1 MQPVLK
7 ESLSERRPL
16 LRIKWALFLGFAVF
30 LISGS
35 VSLGDEFAVDRDSG
49 YLEVSVNTG
58 EEFHI
63 RLEGQGWYL
72 NRYDRD
78 HLLFRYRVI
87 EQSGTSFIILPKRA
101 GISYLLFSYMEHDSY
116 VKVIVDGGGVSGEAP
131 SGEAPEE
138 GEPAEPVETAQLE
151 QKQPEEAK
159 PEVKPVEVKPEAQP
173 PSSAPET
180 GKKTSDIPVRENE
193 IYYTDDDNRVVSVP
207 VKEEDDSYRRGVR
220 QHEKRLYKEAA
231 ESLSGYLEECKAC
244 RYRIDAS
251 MRLAEVLIAA
261 GRGKEAGDYLD
272 TVIESG
278 LSKYLKVAL
287 VRRGDIY
294 YKERRLK
301 EALESYKR
309 CMEIDGDDPKLIRRF
324 GDVYYELNEYAK
336 ALVQYERLKQL
347 DTIDDVILFRIAT
360 IYDSPGYP
368 RDVEKAYRFY
378 KLLIDRYK
386 DSRYIS
392 FSRKRVEF
400 LEKNFFD
407 YK

>member
-1 MQPVLK
+1 
-7 ESLSERRPL
+7 

-35 VSLGDEFAVDRDSG
+35 FSLGDEFTVDRDSV
-49 YLEVSVNTG
+49 YLEISVNTG

-87 EQSGTSFIILPKRA
+87 EQSETSFIILPKRA

-116 VKVIVDGGGVSGEAP
+116 VKVIVDGGGVFGEAP
-131 SGEAPEE
+131 LGEAPEA
-138 GEPAEPVETAQLE
+138 GEPEKPEGAKPMEQPVETAQLE

-159 PEVKPVEVKPEAQP
+159 PEVKPEVQP
-173 PSSAPET
+173 PSPAPET
-180 GKKTSDIPVRENE
+180 GKKTSDTPVRESE

-231 ESLSGYLEECKAC
+231 ESLSGYLEECKTC

-251 MRLAEVLIAA
+251 MRLAEVLIAT
-261 GRGKEAGDYLD
+261 GRGKEAGIYLD

-294 YKERRLK
+294 YREKKLN

-309 CMEIDGDDPKLIRRF
+309 CLEMEMEIEADDPNLIRRV

-392 FSRKRVEF
+392 FSRKRIEF

>member
-301 EALESYKR
+301 EALESYKG

>member
-1 MQPVLK
+1 M
-7 ESLSERRPL
+7 
-16 LRIKWALFLGFAVF
+16 RIKLALFLVFAIF

-35 VSLGDEFAVDRDSG
+35 VSLGDEFVVERDSD
-49 YLEVSVNTG
+49 YLEISVNTG
-58 EEFHI
+58 EEFRV

-72 NRYDRD
+72 NRYDRE

-87 EQSGTSFIILPKRA
+87 EQSGTSFIILPKKA

-116 VKVIVDGGGVSGEAP
+116 VKVIADGGGASGEAPSVEAP
-131 SGEAPEE
+131 SGEAPEA
-138 GEPAEPVETAQLE
+138 GETEKTEEPVETARLE
-151 QKQPEEAK
+151 PKGPEAAKPDEAK
-159 PEVKPVEVKPEAQP
+159 PEELPG
-173 PSSAPET
+173 SSGQVT
-180 GKKTSDIPVRENE
+180 GKKTSDTPVREGE

-207 VKEEDDSYRRGVR
+207 VKEDDAGYKRGVR

-231 ESLSGYLEECKAC
+231 ESLTLYLEECKTC

-251 MRLAEVLIAA
+251 MRLAEVLIAS
-261 GRGKEAGDYLD
+261 GREKEAGDYLD

-294 YKERRLK
+294 YKEKRLN
-301 EALESYKR
+301 EALESYER
-309 CMEIDGDDPKLIRRF
+309 CMEMEIDKDDPKLIRRV
-324 GDVYYELNEYAK
+324 GDAYYDLNEYAK
-336 ALVQYERLKQL
+336 ALVQYERLKQI
-347 DTIDDVILFRIAT
+347 DTIDDLILFRIAT
-360 IYDSPGYP
+360 IYDSPGEP

-378 KLLIDRYK
+378 NLLIDRYK
-386 DSRYIS
+386 DSRYIT
-392 FSRKRVEF
+392 FSRKRIEF